1 MFRTRPRPYPVSHSD
16 STDHVALI
24 HARGDT
30 DSERVVLPQSEIY
43 PEDSSNPY
51 NATPRPSIRVYSWKE
66 QDFMDPD
73 TIVIISVPIVPPI
86 NSVETVQHHG
96 RRRSIIGKLKSNNT
110 KKFKIVIM
118 PLSDC
123 KMQFAR
129 DSQGV
134 YRGEMPERLWTAEE
148 LEQEYGKYKAL
159 LPTPTIRTAPSIA
172 TGRFVAP
179 GNGYL

>member
-1 MFRTRPRPYPVSHSD
+1 MFRAHPRPYPVSTFD

-24 HARGDT
+24 HARGDA
-30 DSERVVLPQSEIY
+30 DVESAVLPQTETY
-43 PEDSSNPY
+43 PEDLSNPY
-51 NATPRPSIRVYSWKE
+51 NAVPRPSIRVYSWKE

-73 TIVIISVPIVPPI
+73 TIVIISVPLVPP
-86 NSVETVQHHG
+86 VETVQHHG
-96 RRRSIIGKLKSNNT
+96 RRRSIIGKLKPNNA

-123 KMQFAR
+123 KMYFAR

-134 YRGEMPERLWTAEE
+134 YRGEMPERVWTAEE
-148 LEQEYGKYKAL
+148 LEEKYGKYKTL
-159 LPTPTIRTAPSIA
+159 LPTPTIRTAPSIT

-179 GNGYL
+179 GFGQF